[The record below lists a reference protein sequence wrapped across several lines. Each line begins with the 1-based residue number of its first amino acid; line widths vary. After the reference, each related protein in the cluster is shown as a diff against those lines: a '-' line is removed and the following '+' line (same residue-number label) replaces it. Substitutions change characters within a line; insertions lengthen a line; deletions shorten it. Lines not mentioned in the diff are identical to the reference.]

1 MSGRSTRGNPFIW
14 IAIGILFVVCIIGF
28 IVFRTTSMLSG
39 STVATEPSFEVVV
52 TNEGTITVSFT
63 ETDKEG
69 QGSTVYINTF
79 IKQGQ
84 LPSYPNKDQT
94 IWVNGSN
101 ETLKKQVVDYLEG
114 LGYTHIEQT
123 DH

>member
-1 MSGRSTRGNPFIW
+1 MSNRPAKFNPFIW
-14 IAIGILFVVCIIGF
+14 IAIGILFIVCLIGF
-28 IVFRTTSMLSG
+28 VVFRTTSMLG
-39 STVATEPSFEVVV
+39 SFTVATEPSFEVIE
-52 TNEGTITVSFT
+52 TNAGTITVSFT
-63 ETDKEG
+63 ETDEAGKG
-69 QGSTVYINTF
+69 KTVYINTF

-101 ETLKKQVVDYLEG
+101 ETLKKQVVDYLES